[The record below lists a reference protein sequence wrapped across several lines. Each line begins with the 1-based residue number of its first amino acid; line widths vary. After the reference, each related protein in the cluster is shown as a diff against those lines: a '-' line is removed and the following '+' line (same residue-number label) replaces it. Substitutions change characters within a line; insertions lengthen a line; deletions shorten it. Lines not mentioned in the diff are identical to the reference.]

1 MADREDGQIE
11 IVKPIESPR
20 RDEERISEDKII
32 EEESVEFND
41 MVHVYKDEYHEH
53 YEEKERSSKLLP
65 ILIGIATMGA
75 VGYFGFKS
83 LNQSNVAQSQ
93 CPDTNIS
100 KVEPKREIEQS
111 KPKEPTP
118 YVEELAVKKDSDDI
132 EKSVIALLSAQKIE
146 AQKEKKLEEQKAKEE
161 AKKRKLE
168 EQKAKEEA
176 KKRRLEEEKAK
187 EEAKKRRL
195 EEEKAKEEAKK
206 RRLEEE
212 KAKEEAKKR
221 KLEEEKAKEEAK
233 KRKLEEE
240 KAKEEATKRKLEEEK
255 AKKESISKIEV
266 VKKPNIVN
274 IPKKIAIKYE
284 PIKPIVYTVKRKDTL
299 VDIGKR
305 FYGGDSLGYKRIIR
319 GNYKLRRKHG
329 HIHAGEKIV
338 IPRKDGKKRRR
349 YILIKKGDTL
359 ASISKEIYGTKDK
372 ILTIVRANRRIRSK
386 RSTLRVGQK
395 VYIPREKI

>member
-83 LNQSNVAQSQ
+83 LNQSNVAQSK

-176 KKRRLEEEKAK
+176 KKRK
-187 EEAKKRRL
+187 
-195 EEEKAKEEAKK
+195 
-206 RRLEEE
+206 LEEE

-233 KRKLEEE
+233 KRRLEEE
-240 KAKEEATKRKLEEEK
+240 KAKEETTKRKLEEEK
-255 AKKESISKIEV
+255 VKKESISKIEV
-266 VKKPNIVN
+266 VEKQNIVN
-274 IPKKIAIKYE
+274 SSKKIAIKYE

>member
-1 MADREDGQIE
+1 MADRKDGQIE

-20 RDEERISEDKII
+20 RDKDKII

-75 VGYFGFKS
+75 VGYFGFNS

-161 AKKRKLE
+161 AT
-168 EQKAKEEA
+168 
-176 KKRRLEEEKAK
+176 KRRLEEEKAK
-187 EEAKKRRL
+187 EE
-195 EEEKAKEEAKK
+195 
-206 RRLEEE
+206 
-212 KAKEEAKKR
+212 
-221 KLEEEKAKEEAK
+221 
-233 KRKLEEE
+233 
-240 KAKEEATKRKLEEEK
+240 
-255 AKKESISKIEV
+255 SISKIEV
-266 VKKPNIVN
+266 VEKQNIVN
-274 IPKKIAIKYE
+274 SSKKIAIKYE
-284 PIKPIVYTVKRKDTL
+284 PIKPIVYTVRRKDTL

-305 FYGGDSLGYKRIIR
+305 FYGGDPLGYKRIIR

-329 HIHAGEKIV
+329 HIHAGQKIV